1 MTENTKP
8 DNWRYIQYPIDI
20 FLHEGQ
26 TTYKPFCCNMYQR
39 LGTFLFL
46 KCAISI
52 CGGRHINHQSM
63 LSVPLS
69 VVVYIYIYT
78 LDFKPTACTPF
89 LAISRQNTVLF
100 PVKNCGQNIWYFI
113 RNRMKD
119 ETLKPSAEKFAK
131 FQYKLRLNFLCQI
144 FDSNRPNLLIQF
156 IYSDV
161 LFKTEWHLRA

>member
-1 MTENTKP
+1 MKVKLLINHSVVTCINV
-8 DNWRYIQYPIDI
+8 
-20 FLHEGQ
+20 LAH
-26 TTYKPFCCNMYQR
+26 FCFWNA
-39 LGTFLFL
+39 LFPY
-46 KCAISI
+46 AAAVISI
-52 CGGRHINHQSM
+52 TKVCC
-63 LSVPLS
+63 LFPCLLL
-69 VVVYIYIYT
+69 YIYIYT